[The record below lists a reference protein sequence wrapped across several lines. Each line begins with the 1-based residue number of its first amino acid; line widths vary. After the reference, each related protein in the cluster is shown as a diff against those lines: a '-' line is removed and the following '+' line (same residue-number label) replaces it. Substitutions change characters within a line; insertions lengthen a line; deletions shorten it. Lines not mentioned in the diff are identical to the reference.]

1 MNKTIIFT
9 GGGTAGHVTP
19 NLEIIPFFI
28 NNGWNVFYVGS
39 KYGMEK
45 EIVTKSDVRIKFLPI
60 HAGKLRRY
68 FSLQNVVDIFLIGLG
83 IIEAFIIIKKYK
95 PDKFA
100 IEDLYFFK
108 NQKTAFTVGQARGAI
123 ILAAQEEKLPIS
135 EPTPLQVKQAVSG
148 YGQATKDQVQKMVK
162 LILKLC
168 ELPKPDDAADALAI
182 AIYCANNMDLKQK

>member
-1 MNKTIIFT
+1 MIYLGIDP
-9 GGGTAGHVTP
+9 GTAR
-19 NLEIIPFFI
+19 
-28 NNGWNVFYVGS
+28 VG
-39 KYGMEK
+39 Y
-45 EIVTKSDVRIKFLPI
+45 
-60 HAGKLRRY
+60 
-68 FSLQNVVDIFLIGLG
+68 G
-83 IIEAFIIIKKYK
+83 IIKKEAGRLECIEYGCITTDKNMPFPERLEHIYKEVKSLIKKYK